1 MIQPGTKPGTKTGTK
16 SACAPVLLIE
26 DEPAVM
32 ALVRAV
38 LEGHGYPVVSTES
51 GADAQR
57 LLEAG
62 DFHGVVS
69 DMRTP
74 GGVDG
79 AQVYAWIATHRPE
92 LASRLVF
99 ITGDIANEETA
110 ATLRR
115 TGAPCVEKPFRVHD
129 FISVVEQTM
138 GKAAA

>member
-1 MIQPGTKPGTKTGTK
+1 MTQTGTQP
-16 SACAPVLLIE
+16 ACVPVLLIE

-38 LEGHGYPVVSTES
+38 LEGHGYTVIPTES
-51 GADAQR
+51 GAEALQ
-57 LLEAG
+57 LLEKR
-62 DFHGVVS
+62 DFHGVIS

-79 AQVYAWIATHRPE
+79 AQVYAWIAANRPQ

-110 ATLRR
+110 ATLQR
-115 TGAPCVEKPFRVHD
+115 TGVPCVEKPFRVHD
-129 FISVVEQTM
+129 FITVVEQTL
-138 GKAAA
+138 GKATS

>member
-1 MIQPGTKPGTKTGTK
+1 MSQTGTQSSSK
-16 SACAPVLLIE
+16 SEVNPAVAPVLLIE

-38 LEGHGYPVVSTES
+38 LEGRGYAVVPCES
-51 GADAQR
+51 GVEALR
-57 LLEAG
+57 LLEKT
-62 DFHGVVS
+62 DFRGVIS

-79 AQVYAWIATHRPE
+79 AQVYAWTAANRPD
-92 LASRLVF
+92 LARRLVF
-99 ITGDIANEETA
+99 ITGDMANEETA

-129 FISVVEQTM
+129 FIAVVEQTM
-138 GKAAA
+138 GKAV